1 MPLDNPG
8 GLKDQEYLDVI
19 AYLLKANHAPAGADS
34 LAADTAAL
42 RSHKID
48 VHYP

>member
-1 MPLDNPG
+1 
-8 GLKDQEYLDVI
+8 LKDQEYLDVI
-19 AYLLKANHAPAGADS
+19 AYLLKANHAPAGPDS